1 MKKRKNF
8 KRLLKGTISIE
19 SLFSPGVRKE
29 NQNRVIFSDM
39 PDGENYFQGVTIHK
53 IPNEKTGGYLALP
66 AGVWTIH
73 FDDLKPG
80 AGLFTQE
87 EAEYYVKEIIA
98 MDGVNIGT
106 WDEAFDRREK
116 LKN

>member
-1 MKKRKNF
+1 MKTRKKF
-8 KRLLKGTISIE
+8 KRILQSPLTIE
-19 SLFSPGVRKE
+19 KLFVPGVLHDNR
-29 NQNRVIFSDM
+29 NRVIFSEM

-87 EAEYYVKEIIA
+87 EAEYYVKDIIA
-98 MDGVNIGT
+98 MDGVNIAP
-106 WDEAFDRREK
+106 WDEVFDRREK